1 MVPPN
6 ETVIPSFILLAIQHD
21 KVTCYVY
28 ELINEEVQVSKTEFT
43 KSSMITASSAESNHT
58 NELNAK
64 PAVLTNT

>member
-43 KSSMITASSAESNHT
+43 KSSMNTASAESNHT
-58 NELNAK
+58 NELNVK
-64 PAVLTNT
+64 PAVLANT